1 MRLPI
6 PTASQGPTNNKYA
19 THRNDYWCP
28 VHVPKQTI
36 VSLNT
41 STYVQRKLPCNSQ
54 KNGHNGRAS
63 KPALAFSRARQT
75 ISFHHC
81 SSCQPLE
88 TVGFDFE
95 LLPSLRNNG
104 TDGRD
109 GSANK
114 MEMEMAVAYTK
125 VPKSLSNFLAAGA
138 RACNPNM
145 GRLQYRLSGRC
156 PFVQSF
162 ICDTLECRLKNTT
175 KHMSQPL
182 IATLT
187 GLA

>member
-1 MRLPI
+1 M
-6 PTASQGPTNNKYA
+6 
-19 THRNDYWCP
+19 
-28 VHVPKQTI
+28 HVPKQTI

-54 KNGHNGRAS
+54 KIGRHGGAS
-63 KPALAFSRARQT
+63 KPALAFSRGRQA

-114 MEMEMAVAYTK
+114 MEMAVAYTK

-162 ICDTLECRLKNTT
+162 ICDTLEWRLRNTT
-175 KHMSQPL
+175 EHMLQPL
-182 IATLT
+182 LATLT